1 MSSGEPGLPALI
13 VLAKAPIPGQVKTR
27 CSPPCTPEQAAQ
39 LARASLD
46 DTLRTVLDVPASRR
60 VVVLDGDQG
69 DWLPAGFEVIPQ
81 RTGSLGE
88 RLDGAFAD
96 VGGPAILVAMDTP
109 QLDAGMLAGAARQLA
124 TRPGEALVG
133 PADDGGFWGIGLSY
147 SPPGLFAQVSMSRD
161 DTCRSLL
168 DALAGFAIPWTPLA
182 FLTDF
187 DDFETACAIAQTIP
201 TSAFAAAV
209 RQINAEL
216 GRAPSETF
224 APEESR

>member
-46 DTLRTVLDVPASRR
+46 DTLRIVLDVPTSRR
-60 VVVLDGDQG
+60 VVVLDGDPG

-81 RTGSLGE
+81 RIGTLGE

-109 QLDAGMLAGAARQLA
+109 QLDAGMLAEAAHQLA

-147 SPPGLFAQVSMSRD
+147 SPPGLFARVQMSRD

-168 DALAGFAIPWTPLA
+168 DALFGFAIPWRPLP

-201 TSAFAAAV
+201 TSAFAEAV
-209 RQINAEL
+209 GQINAEL
-216 GRAPSETF
+216 GRAPSNTL

>member
-1 MSSGEPGLPALI
+1 MSSGEPGLPTLI

-27 CSPPCTPEQAAQ
+27 CSPPCSPEQAAQ
-39 LARASLD
+39 LARASLV

-69 DWLPAGFEVIPQ
+69 DWLPAGFEVIAQ

-96 VGGPAILVAMDTP
+96 VGGPALLVAMDTP
-109 QLDAGMLAGAARQLA
+109 QLDAGMLAEAAHQLA

-147 SPPGLFAQVSMSRD
+147 SPPGLFAQVPMSRS

-168 DALAGFAIPWTPLA
+168 DALAGFAIPWAPLP
-182 FLTDF
+182 FLADF
-187 DDFETACAIAQTIP
+187 DDFETARAIAETIP
-201 TSAFAAAV
+201 TSGFAAAV

-216 GRAPSETF
+216 GRAPSEMF
-224 APEESR
+224 APDESR